1 MNRRE
6 MLLAVTCGLVTYA
19 GGARA
24 QTDLL
29 EAAFAELPMHA
40 RRSCQVELQMAGLY
54 AGAVD
59 GAYGKGT
66 RAGLIAAAKKN
77 AADGRRGKPD
87 VTSLAGARAYLKRMA
102 NGEYMNQLYDDGY
115 EG

>member
-6 MLLAVTCGLVTYA
+6 LLIALTAGLVAHA
-19 GGARA
+19 GGVLA
-24 QTDLL
+24 QTDPLG
-29 EAAFAELPMHA
+29 AAFAELPTQA
-40 RRSCQVELQMAGLY
+40 RRACQVEMQLAGLY
-54 AGAVD
+54 GGAVD

-66 RAGLIAAAKKN
+66 RAGLIAAAKMI

-87 VTSLAGARAYLKRMA
+87 VSTLAGARAYLKRMA